1 MIIHSFETI
10 ILGSILALD
19 ACIVSLGYSLAL
31 KRWRLSDALKLSA
44 TTAFFQILM
53 PLLGWMILKM
63 ASSSFEKY
71 ATQIDHWL
79 VFVIFAI
86 LGGKIIKEA
95 IGEKEEEHKQQ
106 LTPWILLGIG
116 IGTSIDALT
125 AGTMLFAQNISP
137 AYGSIVIGLVTFS
150 LVFATYISGLW
161 FKNIKTQYLEILG
174 GLSLILLGAKIL
186 LEHQGFLG

>member
-1 MIIHSFETI
+1 MHHFEII

-31 KRWRLSDALKLSA
+31 KHWRLSDALKLSLI
-44 TTAFFQILM
+44 TAFFQILM
-53 PLLGWMILKM
+53 PLLGWMILKV

-79 VFVIFAI
+79 VFIIFVL

-95 IGEKEEEHKQQ
+95 IRKKEKEDRQK
-106 LTPWILLGIG
+106 LTLWILLGIG

-137 AYGSIVIGLVTFS
+137 AYGALIIGLVTFA
-150 LVFATYISGLW
+150 LVFITYISGLW

-174 GLSLILLGAKIL
+174 GFSLILLGIKIL
-186 LEHQGFLG
+186 LEHQGIFG

>member
-1 MIIHSFETI
+1 MHSFETI

-19 ACIVSLGYSLAL
+19 ACIVSLGYSLAF
-31 KRWRLSDALKLSA
+31 KHWRLSDALKLSI

-53 PLLGWMILKM
+53 PLLGWMILKV
-63 ASSSFEKY
+63 ASSSFEEY

-79 VFVIFAI
+79 VFVIFAL

-95 IGEKEEEHKQQ
+95 IKEKDKEDKQK
-106 LTPWILLGIG
+106 LTFWILLGIG

-137 AYGSIVIGLVTFS
+137 TYGALMIGLVTFS
-150 LVFATYISGLW
+150 LVFITYISGLW
-161 FKNIKTQYLEILG
+161 FKSIKTQYLEILG
-174 GLSLILLGAKIL
+174 GFSLILLGTKIL
-186 LEHQGFLG
+186 LEHQGFFG

>member
-1 MIIHSFETI
+1 MHSFETI

-19 ACIVSLGYSLAL
+19 ACIVSLGYSLAF
-31 KRWRLSDALKLSA
+31 KHWRLSDALKLSII
-44 TTAFFQILM
+44 TAFFQILM
-53 PLLGWMILKM
+53 PILGWMILKI

-79 VFVIFAI
+79 VFIIFTF
-86 LGGKIIKEA
+86 LGSKIVKEA
-95 IGEKEEEHKQQ
+95 IRKKEEENKQK
-106 LTPWILLGIG
+106 LTLWILLGIG

-137 AYGSIVIGLVTFS
+137 TYGALIIGLVTFS
-150 LVFATYISGLW
+150 LVFVTYTSGLW
-161 FKNIKTQYLEILG
+161 IKNIKTRFLEIFG
-174 GLSLILLGAKIL
+174 GFSLILLGTKIL